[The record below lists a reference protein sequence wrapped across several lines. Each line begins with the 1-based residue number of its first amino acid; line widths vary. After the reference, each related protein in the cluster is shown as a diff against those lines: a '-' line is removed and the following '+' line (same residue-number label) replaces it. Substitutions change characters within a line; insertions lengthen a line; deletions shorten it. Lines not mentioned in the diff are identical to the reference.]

1 MAAIRHGFCNV
12 VNFYGARV
20 GKAFLFAFALFL
32 AFALGTTEDEGAFA
46 SAS

>member
-1 MAAIRHGFCNV
+1 MAAIRHGFCNM

-20 GKAFLFAFALFL
+20 GKAFLL